1 MVKQKQLSMNGKII
15 SLTFFI
21 IVFSFLVAGIFVIGN
36 ILSTKEKELG
46 NQAMLIARTVAKLPE
61 VTKEL
66 SVETNPKQ
74 QAKGI
79 SETIE
84 GIRIINKAEYIVVLN
99 MDHIRLSHP
108 VKSLIGTKSKTSD
121 ENAAFAE
128 HYYLSK
134 AQGEVGKIIRAF
146 VPIMNENHQQIGVII
161 VGYSLPTI
169 PEILYSIRKEILT
182 ATFLSLLFGAWGAW
196 LLGRNMKKQMFDL
209 EPHEIAKMYTE
220 RTETF
225 NAMHEGIITIDNDFT
240 VTIFNTKAKQILGVT
255 DDDLIGKKIFD
266 ILPDTRLPEILDY
279 NQPIY
284 NKELL
289 INQHNIMSNRVPII
303 VAGETV
309 GAIAIFQDRTE
320 VRKLAEELTGVKE
333 FVQALRIQNHE
344 HKNKIHTIAGL
355 LQLGHYQQALSY
367 IEEVKEKQEEIVNF
381 LNDRIKNQNI
391 SGLLLSKI
399 NHGKELGIDVEIDMN
414 SQLTN
419 IPEQMDFNDFVV
431 IIGNLIEN
439 AFEALQLAK
448 KDDKKV
454 MISIDQ
460 DEESLSILVED
471 NGVGMSDEV
480 KARIFDNGY
489 STKKNE
495 NHGIGLY
502 LIQDIVKNLDGT
514 IEVTSTLG
522 EGTSIFV
529 TFYL

>member
-1 MVKQKQLSMNGKII
+1 MKQNQHLSMNGKIM

-61 VTKEL
+61 VQHEL
-66 SVETNPKQ
+66 STDRKPID
-74 QAKGI
+74 QAKVI
-79 SETIE
+79 DETIE

-99 MDHIRLSHP
+99 MDYIRLSHP
-108 VKSLIGTKSKTSD
+108 VKALIGKKSNTTD
-121 ENAAFAE
+121 ENAAFTE

-134 AQGEVGKIIRAF
+134 AKGEVGTTIRAF
-146 VPIMNENHQQIGVII
+146 VPIMNISHKQIGVVI

-169 PEILYSIRKEILT
+169 MEILYSIRKEIVIAAL
-182 ATFLSLLFGAWGAW
+182 LSLLFGAWGAW
-196 LLGRNMKKQMFDL
+196 MLGRNMKKQMFDL
-209 EPHEIAKMYTE
+209 EPHEIAKLYTE

-240 VTIFNTKAKQILGVT
+240 VTIFNNKAKQILGVVEEN
-255 DDDLIGKKIFD
+255 LIGKKIYD

-289 INQHNIMSNRVPII
+289 INQHNIMSNRVPIE
-303 VAGETV
+303 VDGETV

-320 VRKLAEELTGVKE
+320 VKKLAEELTGVKE

-355 LQLGHYQQALSY
+355 LQLGHYQQALKY
-367 IEEVKEKQEEIVNF
+367 IEEVKEKQDEIVNF

-414 SQLTN
+414 SQLTYL
-419 IPEQMDFNDFVV
+419 PEQLDFNDFVV
-431 IIGNLIEN
+431 ILGNLIEN
-439 AFEALQLAK
+439 AFDALQLVK
-448 KDDKKV
+448 KEEKKV

-460 DEESLSILVED
+460 DEESLSILIED
-471 NGVGMSDEV
+471 NGVGMTEEMID
-480 KARIFDNGY
+480 RIFEDGY

-502 LIQDIVKNLDGT
+502 LIQDIVKKLDGT
-514 IEVTSTLG
+514 IDVTSTPG
-522 EGTSIFV
+522 EGTSIYV
-529 TFYL
+529 TFYV

>member
-1 MVKQKQLSMNGKII
+1 MNGKIM

-21 IVFSFLVAGIFVIGN
+21 IMFSFLVAGIFVIGN

-61 VTKEL
+61 VQHEL
-66 SVETNPKQ
+66 TADKKITD
-74 QAKGI
+74 QAKTI
-79 SETIE
+79 NEVIE

-99 MDHIRLSHP
+99 MEHIRLSHP
-108 VKSLIGTKSKTSD
+108 VKELIGKKSKTSD

-134 AQGEVGKIIRAF
+134 AKGEAGTTIRAF
-146 VPIMNENHQQIGVII
+146 VPIMDANHQQIGVVI
-161 VGYSLPTI
+161 VGYTLPTI
-169 PEILYSIRKEILT
+169 VEILYGIRKEILI
-182 ATFLSLLFGAWGAW
+182 ATLLSLLFGAWGAW

-209 EPHEIAKMYTE
+209 EPHEIAEMYTE

-225 NAMHEGIITIDNDFT
+225 NAMHEGIIAIDNDFT
-240 VTIFNTKAKQILGVT
+240 VTIFNTKAKQILGVEEES
-255 DDDLIGKKIFD
+255 LVGKKIYH

-279 NQPIY
+279 NRPIY
-284 NKELL
+284 NKELF
-289 INQHNIMSNRVPII
+289 INQHNIMSNRVPIE
-303 VAGETV
+303 VDGKMV
-309 GAIAIFQDRTE
+309 GAMAIFQDRTE
-320 VRKLAEELTGVKE
+320 VKKLAEELTGVKE

-355 LQLGHYQQALSY
+355 LQLGHYEQALSY
-367 IEEVKEKQEEIVNF
+367 IKEVKEKQDDIANF

-414 SQLTN
+414 SQLTYL
-419 IPEQMDFNDFVV
+419 PEQLDFNDFVV

-439 AFEALQLAK
+439 AFDALQLAK

-460 DEESLSILVED
+460 DDEILSILVED
-471 NGVGMSDEV
+471 NGVGMSEEV
-480 KARIFDNGY
+480 IKRIFDNGY
-489 STKKNE
+489 TTKKNE

-502 LIQDIVKNLDGT
+502 LIQDIVKKLDGT
-514 IEVTSTLG
+514 IDVTSTPG

-529 TFYL
+529 TFYV

>member
-1 MVKQKQLSMNGKII
+1 MNGKIM

-46 NQAMLIARTVAKLPE
+46 NQAMLNARTVAKLPE
-61 VTKEL
+61 VTNQL
-66 SVETNPKQ
+66 SLDKKPID
-74 QAKGI
+74 QAKVI
-79 SETIE
+79 NDTIE

-108 VKSLIGTKSKTSD
+108 EKDLIGTKSKTSD

-134 AQGEVGKIIRAF
+134 AQGEVGKTIRAF
-146 VPIMNENHQQIGVII
+146 VPIMNDKHQQIGVVI
-161 VGYSLPTI
+161 VGYRLPTI
-169 PEILYSIRKEILT
+169 PEILYSIRKEILI
-182 ATFLSLLFGAWGAW
+182 ATLLSLLFGAWGAW
-196 LLGRNMKKQMFDL
+196 LLGRNMKKQMFNL

-240 VTIFNTKAKQILGVT
+240 VTIFNTKAKQILGIT
-255 DDDLIGKKIFD
+255 DENLVGKKIFD

-279 NQPIY
+279 NQPVY
-284 NKELL
+284 NKELFV
-289 INQHNIMSNRVPII
+289 NQHNIMSNRVPII
-303 VAGETV
+303 VAGKTV

-320 VRKLAEELTGVKE
+320 FKKLAEELTGVKE

-355 LQLGHYQQALSY
+355 IQLGHYQQALSY
-367 IEEVKEKQEEIVNF
+367 IKEVKESQDEIANF

-414 SQLTN
+414 SQLTK

-439 AFEALQLAK
+439 AFEALQLSK
-448 KDDKKV
+448 KEDRKV

-460 DEESLSILVED
+460 DEDILSILVED
-471 NGVGMSDEV
+471 NGIGMSDEV

-489 STKKNE
+489 STKNNE

-502 LIQDIVKNLDGT
+502 LIQDIVKKLDGT
-514 IEVTSTLG
+514 IEVTSTVG

>member
-1 MVKQKQLSMNGKII
+1 MNGKIM

-61 VTKEL
+61 IQHEL
-66 SVETNPKQ
+66 LSDKKPQE
-74 QAKGI
+74 QAKTI
-79 SETIE
+79 NETIE
-84 GIRIINKAEYIVVLN
+84 GIRIINKADYIVVLN

-108 VKSLIGTKSKTSD
+108 VKDLIGKKSKTND
-121 ENAAFAE
+121 ENAAFTE

-134 AQGEVGKIIRAF
+134 AKGEVGTTIRAF
-146 VPIMNENHQQIGVII
+146 VPIMDAKHKQIGVVI
-161 VGYSLPTI
+161 VGYNLPSI
-169 PEILYSIRKEILT
+169 FEILYGIRKEILV
-182 ATFLSLLFGAWGAW
+182 ATLLSLLFGAWGAW
-196 LLGRNMKKQMFDL
+196 ILGRNMKKQMFDL

-225 NAMHEGIITIDNDFT
+225 NAMHEGIITIDNEFT

-255 DDDLIGKKIFD
+255 EDNLVGKKIYD

-279 NQPIY
+279 NIPIY

-289 INQHNIMSNRVPII
+289 INQHTIMSNRVPIE
-303 VAGETV
+303 VDGKTV

-320 VRKLAEELTGVKE
+320 VKKLAEELTGVKE

-355 LQLGHYQQALSY
+355 LQLGHYQQALNY
-367 IEEVKEKQEEIVNF
+367 IEEVKDKQEEIANF

-399 NHGKELGIDVEIDMN
+399 NHGKELGISVEIDMN
-414 SQLTN
+414 SQLTYL
-419 IPEQMDFNDFVV
+419 PEQLDFNDFVV

-439 AFEALQLAK
+439 AFDALQLAK
-448 KDDKKV
+448 KDEKKV

-460 DEESLSILVED
+460 DDETLSVLVED
-471 NGVGMSDEV
+471 NGVGMSQEV
-480 KARIFDNGY
+480 IERIFDNGY
-489 STKKNE
+489 TTKRNE

-502 LIQDIVKNLDGT
+502 LIQDIVKKFDGT
-514 IEVTSTLG
+514 IDVTSTPG
-522 EGTSIFV
+522 EGTSIYV
-529 TFYL
+529 TFYV

>member
-1 MVKQKQLSMNGKII
+1 MNGKIM

-21 IVFSFLVAGIFVIGN
+21 IVFSFLVAGIFVLGN

-61 VTKEL
+61 VQKEL
-66 SVETNPKQ
+66 STDKKPMD
-74 QAKGI
+74 QAKVI
-79 SETIE
+79 NETIE

-108 VKSLIGTKSKTSD
+108 VKALIGKKSNTGD

-134 AQGEVGKIIRAF
+134 AKGEVGKTMRAF
-146 VPIMNENHQQIGVII
+146 VPIMNDKHQQVGVVI

-169 PEILYSIRKEILT
+169 VEILYSIRKEIFV
-182 ATFLSLLFGAWGAW
+182 ATLLSLLFGAWGAW
-196 LLGRNMKKQMFDL
+196 MLGRNMKKQMFDL
-209 EPHEIAKMYTE
+209 EPHEIAKQYTE

-225 NAMHEGIITIDNDFT
+225 NAMHEGIIAIDNDFT
-240 VTIFNTKAKQILGVT
+240 VTIFNTKAKQILGV
-255 DDDLIGKKIFD
+255 DQQELIGKKIYD

-279 NQPIY
+279 NIPIY

-289 INQHNIMSNRVPII
+289 INQHNIMSNRVPIE
-303 VAGETV
+303 VDGEIV

-320 VRKLAEELTGVKE
+320 VKKLAEELTGVKE

-367 IEEVKEKQEEIVNF
+367 IEEVKEKQDEIANF

-414 SQLTN
+414 SQLTYL
-419 IPEQMDFNDFVV
+419 PDQLDFNDFVV

-439 AFEALQLAK
+439 AFDALQLID

-454 MISIDQ
+454 LISIDQ
-460 DEESLSILVED
+460 DEETLSILVED
-471 NGVGMSDEV
+471 NGVGMSEEV
-480 KARIFDNGY
+480 ISRIFANGY
-489 STKKNE
+489 TSKRNE

-502 LIQDIVKNLDGT
+502 LIQDIVRKLDGT
-514 IEVTSTLG
+514 IDVTSSPG
-522 EGTSIFV
+522 EGTSVFV

>member
-1 MVKQKQLSMNGKII
+1 MNGKIM

-21 IVFSFLVAGIFVIGN
+21 IVFSFLVAGIFVLGN

-61 VTKEL
+61 VQKEL
-66 SVETNPKQ
+66 SSDKKPIE
-74 QAKGI
+74 QAKVI
-79 SETIE
+79 NETIE

-108 VKSLIGTKSKTSD
+108 VKSLIGKKSNTSD

-134 AQGEVGKIIRAF
+134 AKGEVGNTIRAF
-146 VPIMNENHQQIGVII
+146 VPIMNDKHQQIGVVI

-169 PEILYSIRKEILT
+169 FEILYNIRNEILV
-182 ATFLSLLFGAWGAW
+182 ATLLSLLFGAWGAW
-196 LLGRNMKKQMFDL
+196 MLGRNMKKQMFDL
-209 EPHEIAKMYTE
+209 EPHEIAKLYIE

-225 NAMHEGIITIDNDFT
+225 NAMHEGIIAIDNDFT
-240 VTIFNTKAKQILGVT
+240 VTIFNTKAKRILGVEE
-255 DDDLIGKKIFD
+255 DDLIGKKIYD

-279 NQPIY
+279 NIPIY
-284 NKELL
+284 NKELF
-289 INQHNIMSNRVPII
+289 INQHNIMSNRVPIE
-303 VAGETV
+303 VEGNTV

-320 VRKLAEELTGVKE
+320 VKKLAEELTGVKE

-355 LQLGHYQQALSY
+355 LQLGHFQQALSY
-367 IEEVKEKQEEIVNF
+367 IEEVKDRQDEIANF
-381 LNDRIKNQNI
+381 LDERIKNQNI

-399 NHGKELGIDVEIDMN
+399 NHGKELGIEVEIDMN
-414 SQLTN
+414 SQLTYL
-419 IPEQMDFNDFVV
+419 PEQLDFNDFVV

-439 AFEALQLAK
+439 AFDALQLTNK
-448 KDDKKV
+448 EEKKV
-454 MISIDQ
+454 LISIDQ
-460 DEESLSILVED
+460 DEETLSILVED
-471 NGVGMSDEV
+471 NGVGMTEEV
-480 KARIFDNGY
+480 ISRIFANGY
-489 STKKNE
+489 TTKMNE

-502 LIQDIVKNLDGT
+502 LIQDIVKKLNGT
-514 IEVTSTLG
+514 IDVTSTPG
-522 EGTSIFV
+522 EGTSVFV

>member
-1 MVKQKQLSMNGKII
+1 M

-21 IVFSFLVAGIFVIGN
+21 IVFSLLVVGIFVIGN

-61 VTKEL
+61 VQNEL
-66 SVETNPKQ
+66 STDKKPKD
-74 QAKGI
+74 QAKVI
-79 SETIE
+79 NETIE
-84 GIRIINKAEYIVVLN
+84 GIRVINKAEYIVVLN

-108 VKSLIGTKSKTSD
+108 VKDLIGKKSKTSD

-134 AQGEVGKIIRAF
+134 AKGEIGNTIRAF
-146 VPIMNENHQQIGVII
+146 VPIMNAKHQQIGVVI
-161 VGYSLPTI
+161 VGYSLPTVV
-169 PEILYSIRKEILT
+169 EILYSIRKEILV
-182 ATFLSLLFGAWGAW
+182 ATLLSLMFGAWGAW
-196 LLGRNMKKQMFDL
+196 MLGRNMKRQMFDL

-225 NAMHEGIITIDNDFT
+225 NAMHEGIIAIDNNFT
-240 VTIFNTKAKQILGVT
+240 VTIFNTKARQILGVH
-255 DDDLIGKKIFD
+255 DESLIGKKIYN

-284 NKELL
+284 NKELF
-289 INQHNIMSNRVPII
+289 INQHNIMSNRVPIE
-303 VAGETV
+303 VEGKTV

-320 VRKLAEELTGVKE
+320 VKKLAEELTGVKE

-367 IEEVKEKQEEIVNF
+367 IEEVKEKQDEIANF

-414 SQLTN
+414 SQLTYL
-419 IPEQMDFNDFVV
+419 PDQLDFNDFVV

-439 AFEALQLAK
+439 AFDALQLAK
-448 KDDKKV
+448 KEEKKV

-460 DEESLSILVED
+460 DDETLSILVED
-471 NGVGMSDEV
+471 NGIGMSEE
-480 KARIFDNGY
+480 AIERIFENGY
-489 STKKNE
+489 TTKRNE

-502 LIQDIVKNLDGT
+502 LIQDIIKKLDGT
-514 IEVTSTLG
+514 IDVTSTPG
-522 EGTSIFV
+522 EGTCIYV
-529 TFYL
+529 TFYV